1 MTHPT
6 PYRTLLHLR
15 YLHCME
21 STVSALYLHCME
33 STDLGQQEAV
43 VSDVAQLQ
51 PERVFDALDQ

>member
-1 MTHPT
+1 
-6 PYRTLLHLR
+6 
-15 YLHCME
+15 ME